1 MPHPDKVSE
10 IARDWF
16 PALGTQVL
24 LNHASYG
31 LIPTP
36 VVEAMTSHLRSQSER
51 PWSQWPRALAAPA
64 LERLE
69 RRMGV
74 PSDTLSFVHTTT
86 AGLIHLASLLP
97 SRRSDVVLVPDNEY
111 PSTPL
116 PWLARQR
123 AGDITVRFLR
133 AHPFPTGGVS
143 LDAISEA
150 LRDPNVRVLTLSA
163 VNWLGYRYPL
173 DDIAAL
179 CDQHDVILSIDG
191 TQAMGMVE
199 TLLPRA
205 NKLFFSGAFYKWG
218 FAPEGIAIVHCSPAL
233 RALMRPAEIELK
245 CFSLDEARLLDYEVR
260 HPQLPLLTGPAPVCY
275 IGLRCA
281 LDLQFSLGLQA
292 IEARALGLARQAA
305 GRLQVAG
312 FVPLGATA
320 PENGSGIL
328 VFSHPDP
335 AKNARIKEELAAAN
349 VFVDLRE
356 KRIRLAFHVYNNES
370 DLDRLLEALARLI

>member
-1 MPHPDKVSE
+1 MRSSDTASE
-10 IARDWF
+10 TARAWF
-16 PALGTQVL
+16 PALRAQVL

-31 LIPTP
+31 PIPTP
-36 VVEAMTSHLRSQSER
+36 VVEAMANHLRAQSER
-51 PWSQWPRALAAPA
+51 PWSHWPRELAAPA

-74 PSDTLSFVHTTT
+74 PRDTLSFVHTTT
-86 AGLIHLASLLP
+86 AGLIHLASLL
-97 SRRSDVVLVPDNEY
+97 RCGRSDVVLVPDNEY

-123 AGDITVRFLR
+123 AGEVTVRFLR
-133 AHPFPTGGVS
+133 ARPFPTGGVS

-150 LRDPNVRVLTLSA
+150 LRDPDVRVLTLSA

-173 DDIAAL
+173 ADIAAL

-191 TQAMGMVE
+191 TQAMGME

-245 CFSLDEARLLDYEVR
+245 CFSLDEDRLLDYEVR
-260 HPQLPLLTGPAPVCY
+260 YPQLPLLTGPAPVCY

-281 LDLQFSLGLQA
+281 LDLQLDLGLQT
-292 IEARALGLARQAA
+292 IEARALGLAALAADRLRAA
-305 GRLQVAG
+305 GYVTLE
-312 FVPLGATA
+312 ATA
-320 PENGSGIL
+320 PENRSGIL

-335 AKNARIKEELAAAN
+335 AKNSRIKSELAAAN
-349 VFVDLRE
+349 VFVDVRE
-356 KRIRLAFHVYNNES
+356 KNLRVAFHVYNNDS
-370 DLDRLLEALARLI
+370 DLSRLMEELARLF